1 MSYPQFGYPYSSAPQ
16 FLMTTNSLTTCCET
30 SGRTLTDSAAAAA
43 SAQAPV
49 YCPVYESRLLANS
62 AAARRRLR
70 EPLPRQPGLRQ
81 LRRLRERG
89 LRFLLPESLVDLK
102 WAWGGAGW
110 IIKLRAPTTF
120 QLPHLGIKNSF
131 ESKEGSGSAHA
142 GLAQAAAYYPYE
154 PTLSQYQ
161 YDRYGAL
168 DGGTRRKN
176 ATRETTSTLKA
187 WLQELQAPY
196 PTKGEK
202 IMLAIIT
209 KMTLTQVSTWFANAR
224 RRLKKENKMTWPPRN
239 KGADEKG
246 PFCRKDDDDEEAAAG
261 ADALKSRKLP
271 EAPSKE
277 DKDLALSDLEDYDPL
292 ESESSEGELKAPAFG
307 HVETDVCL
315 DEACKESARDG
326 ALERAKAAG
335 PEGCGAAELL
345 GGRASRAGCEA
356 KQCFHHQQQQQVLE
370 AGKPR
375 IWSLA
380 RASHPPAAGRVPVVH
395 AEAPAAGGAERR
407 PRPGLARGQPA
418 RATHQGVPGGQ
429 PQELGGRR
437 LPRPA
442 LPAQHFGPLRGLLGR
457 PQGGRRLRLLPSLG
471 DRRGRRPA
479 QGRPNGPRQRPPG
492 LPQSRQ
498 QDVLLLAA
506 GPRPTPPGA
515 SGGGGERPAEDCGE
529 AGWGTGPPE
538 ELEIAFQ
545 WRGLLLRSRHR
556 PGFSKR
562 CGGTMQRPAG
572 LSEGGCRLAPTL
584 KRPATLLTPR
594 APPASPAPAG
604 LSEAPGWSPASS
616 SGEGKGLVGLL
627 GFFFFSQCGMPI
639 LVTKKQRGGL
649 PRTFPPSPLHS

>member
-62 AAARRRLR
+62 AAAAGVYGS
-70 EPLPRQPGLRQ
+70 PYPGSQ
-81 LRRLRERG
+81 GYGNYVAYGSEASA
-89 LRFLLPESLVDLK
+89 FYSL
-102 WAWGGAGW
+102 
-110 IIKLRAPTTF
+110 
-120 QLPHLGIKNSF
+120 NSF

-380 RASHPPAAGRVPVVH
+380 RA
-395 AEAPAAGGAERR
+395 
-407 PRPGLARGQPA
+407 
-418 RATHQGVPGGQ
+418 
-429 PQELGGRR
+429 
-437 LPRPA
+437 
-442 LPAQHFGPLRGLLGR
+442 
-457 PQGGRRLRLLPSLG
+457 
-471 DRRGRRPA
+471 
-479 QGRPNGPRQRPPG
+479 
-492 LPQSRQ
+492 
-498 QDVLLLAA
+498 
-506 GPRPTPPGA
+506 
-515 SGGGGERPAEDCGE
+515 
-529 AGWGTGPPE
+529 
-538 ELEIAFQ
+538 
-545 WRGLLLRSRHR
+545 
-556 PGFSKR
+556 
-562 CGGTMQRPAG
+562 
-572 LSEGGCRLAPTL
+572 
-584 KRPATLLTPR
+584 ATLLPQAEFPSCMLKRQQQGAPSAAR
-594 APPASPAPAG
+594 ALASPVGSLPERPTKESPVANLRNWVDGVFHDPLFRHSTLGHSAASWAG
-604 LSEAPGWSPASS
+604 PKGGAASASS
-616 SGEGKGLVGLL
+616 PLLETGAAAALLKAGQMDPGKDLL
-627 GFFFFSQCGMPI
+627 A
-639 LVTKKQRGGL
+639 
-649 PRTFPPSPLHS
+649 FPKAGSRMFCS